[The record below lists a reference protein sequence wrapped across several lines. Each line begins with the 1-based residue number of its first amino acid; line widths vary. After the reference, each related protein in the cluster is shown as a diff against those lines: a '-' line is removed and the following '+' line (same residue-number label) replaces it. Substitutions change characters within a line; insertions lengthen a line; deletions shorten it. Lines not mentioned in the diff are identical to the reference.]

1 MTTWVPK
8 LLSSRWTERQET
20 PSDSELVIR
29 TLYEI
34 TSDYRQRFPDQVRR
48 LLDLGCRRFDM
59 EVGILSVIEGQRY
72 RILHHVSAPR
82 FGLEEGQAFAL
93 DSTLCGLTV
102 RAGGA
107 VGFEDLAKSR
117 AAGHS
122 AAAEGGVAAYI
133 GTPVMTEQ
141 KLWGTVSFLSLEPRP
156 RRFNM
161 ADVDSLQLMASW
173 VSTEVQRRNAEQALR
188 EAKQQLERISRTDPL
203 TGLVNR
209 RALEQR
215 LEELQAQGA
224 GLVALLVDADDFK
237 AVNENHGHAGGDLVL
252 QAIADRTR
260 EQVSPGD
267 LVARIGGDEFMVL
280 LQDTAL
286 SVAAA
291 TAERIRAAVCGAPVR
306 TPNGV
311 CQPQVSLGVVPVDAE
326 ANTVTDILKRA
337 SRLLKDAKLEGKN
350 TVAVA
355 PAG

>member
-1 MTTWVPK
+1 MTQWVPK

-59 EVGILSVIEGQRY
+59 EVGILSTIEGETY
-72 RILHHVSAPR
+72 WIVHHVSAPR

-93 DSTLCGLTV
+93 ESTLCGLTV

-107 VGFEDLAKSR
+107 VGFEDLAQSG
-117 AAGHS
+117 AADHPARTESGI
-122 AAAEGGVAAYI
+122 AAYI
-133 GTPVMTEQ
+133 GAPVMTEQ
-141 KLWGTVSFLSLEPRP
+141 RLWGTVSFLSLEPRP

-173 VSTEVQRRNAEQALR
+173 VSTEVQRRNAERALR
-188 EAKQQLERISRTDPL
+188 EAKQQLEMVSKTDPL
-203 TGLVNR
+203 TQLVNR
-209 RALEQR
+209 RALEAT
-215 LEELQAQGA
+215 LAELQQRRAS
-224 GLVALLVDADDFK
+224 LVAVLVDADDFK
-237 AVNENHGHAGGDLVL
+237 GVNETFGHAGGDLVL

-260 EQVSPGD
+260 EQVRDSD

-280 LQDTAL
+280 LQKTPVA
-286 SVAAA
+286 VAAEV
-291 TAERIRAAVCGAPVR
+291 AERIRAAVCASPVE
-306 TPNGV
+306 TPAGP
-311 CQPQVSLGVVPVDAE
+311 CQPKVSLGVVPVDEE
-326 ANTVTDILKRA
+326 AHTVTDILKRA
-337 SRLLKDAKLEGKN
+337 SRILKDAKLHGKN

-355 PAG
+355 QVH

>member
-1 MTTWVPK
+1 MTSWVPK

-59 EVGILSVIEGQRY
+59 EVGILSVIVGERY

-107 VGFEDLAKSR
+107 VGFEDLSQSR
-117 AAGHS
+117 AAGHP
-122 AAAEGGVAAYI
+122 AATEGGVAAYI
-133 GTPVMTEQ
+133 GAPVMTEQ

-188 EAKQQLERISRTDPL
+188 EAKQQLEQVSKTDPL

-209 RALEQR
+209 RALEQS
-215 LEELQAQGA
+215 LAELQSRAA
-224 GLVALLVDADDFK
+224 PLIAVLVDADDFK
-237 AVNENHGHAGGDLVL
+237 AVNEDFGHAGGDLVL
-252 QAIADRTR
+252 QAIAERTR
-260 EQVSPGD
+260 THVRPGD

-280 LQDTAL
+280 LQGADL
-286 SVAAA
+286 GAAA
-291 TAERIRAAVCGAPVR
+291 STAERIRAAVCSTPVA
-306 TPNGV
+306 TPSGS
-311 CQPQVSLGVVPVDAE
+311 CQPKVSLGVVPVDAE
-326 ANTVTDILKRA
+326 ATTVTDILKRA

-355 PAG
+355 APG